1 MSDQLKL
8 YLVSLI
14 GIEIQRGQP
23 IRYGHVALLMDGQ
36 SIDIVKNE
44 ACRHLNEQLPASF
57 KVRHALIRQI
67 PPQHCQQLIQF
78 AQQGLLTSTGEPLEE
93 SVQVLCNI
101 ESPDPEDIIFEFNEL
116 PM

>member
-36 SIDIVKNE
+36 SIEIVKDE
-44 ACRHLNEQLPASF
+44 ACHHLNEQLPASF
-57 KVRHALIRQI
+57 KVRHAHIRQI
-67 PPQHCQQLIQF
+67 GPEQYQKLIQF
-78 AQQGLLTSTGEPLEE
+78 AQHGLLTGTGEPLEE
-93 SVQVLCNI
+93 SVQVLCNV